1 MAQLAG
7 TLLGIGVAIAGGVIV
22 YGGLKLMFG
31 IRLDPE
37 QEFIGSD
44 ISIHKI
50 GATPERE
57 AGG

>member
-1 MAQLAG
+1 M
-7 TLLGIGVAIAGGVIV
+7 V
-22 YGGLKLMFG
+22 YGGLKLIFG

-37 QEFIGSD
+37 QELIGSD

-57 AGG
+57 SGW